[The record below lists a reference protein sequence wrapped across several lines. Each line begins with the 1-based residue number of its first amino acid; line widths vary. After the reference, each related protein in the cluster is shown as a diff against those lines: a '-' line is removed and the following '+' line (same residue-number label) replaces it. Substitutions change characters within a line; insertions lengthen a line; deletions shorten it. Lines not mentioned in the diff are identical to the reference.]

1 MKNILK
7 LTTKAKE
14 ELEYFNSFI
23 SSQINHGV
31 NINYGKVIFKNQ
43 NQNNKMEKLAS
54 LLEYAPSNFLDKVIK
69 KLEEY
74 QNISD
79 DY

>member
-1 MKNILK
+1 VL
-7 LTTKAKE
+7 
-14 ELEYFNSFI
+14 SFI

-74 QNISD
+74 KIYQMIIRSSLNILFTIN
-79 DY
+79 